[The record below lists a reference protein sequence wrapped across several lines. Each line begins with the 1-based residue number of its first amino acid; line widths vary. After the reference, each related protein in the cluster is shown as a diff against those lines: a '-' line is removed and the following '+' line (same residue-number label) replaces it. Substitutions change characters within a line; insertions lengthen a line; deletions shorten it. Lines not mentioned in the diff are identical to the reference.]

1 MRSRVLAARAR
12 KRAALLALAAAGALV
27 VVAPLVLRPAPRLVW
42 NASASAPIGL
52 WRVRPGATVAV
63 GDRALAVP
71 PPAARALAARRGYLP
86 TNVPLI
92 KGVAAVNGD
101 LVCADGP
108 VLAVNGAPV
117 AMRRA
122 ADRHGRPLPWWSGC
136 LRLSGGAVLL
146 LNPAP
151 DSFDGR
157 YFGPVERSAIIG
169 KASPLWLP

>member
-12 KRAALLALAAAGALV
+12 KRAALLAWAAFGAAI
-27 VVAPLVLRPAPRLVW
+27 VVAPLALDPAPRLVW

-52 WRVRPGATVAV
+52 WRVWPGALVAV

-86 TNVPLI
+86 ANVPLI
-92 KGVAAVNGD
+92 KGVAAADGD

-108 VLAVNGAPV
+108 MLAVNGRPA
-117 AMRRA
+117 ATRRA

-136 LRLSGGAVLL
+136 QRLAGGAVLL

-151 DSFDGR
+151 ESFDGR
-157 YFGPVERSAIIG
+157 YFGPVEQSAIIG